1 MTVVEFLEAR
11 LTEDELTAH
20 AATDASPEWQAYYD
34 YRDVKDLDG
43 HFVVQADSHHPTAAQ
58 AAHIARHSPAR
69 ALRECEA
76 KRAIIADFL
85 RRDAL
90 LRSAGTLRRSALT
103 AGPRRL
109 TWRASQSAPGA
120 NAPTTS
126 DPAVSAGRESWR

>member
-1 MTVVEFLEAR
+1 MTIVEFLEAR
-11 LTEDELTAH
+11 LTEDELAAN

-43 HFVVQADSHHPTAAQ
+43 HFVVQADSHHPTTAQ

-76 KRAIIADFL
+76 KRAIIAEFL

-90 LRSAGTLRRSALT
+90 GDLPGRSAVEDTLKTIST
-103 AGPRRL
+103 VY
-109 TWRASQSAPGA
+109 SSHQDY
-120 NAPTTS
+120 
-126 DPAVSAGRESWR
+126 DPAWS